1 MDPTT
6 LWSFISSL
14 TRSISERRGTAT
26 AKVSDPTTL
35 TYHIKKVRRFFSL
48 CVLLFCT
55 DDRCYLPLITD
66 VVESLGGSTQL
77 VQILNRLGMCS
88 SADTLARSIQYR
100 VQEHEHRGPEQECH
114 PRSRTIVSADNIDFL
129 HSYTQVLCGNQTSSW
144 HGTTVQAVQPKPSL
158 HFDHIGSLAD
168 TTNAQRVLALPS
180 CTPGDTTTQGQTTM
194 HNHSHHCCI
203 AVQQWTGYH
212 HATFYMFIYAKN
224 TFTLCHLT
232 LTLTNTVRIFFVH
245 KRNQPD

>member
-1 MDPTT
+1 MDINKLVSDMDPT

-14 TRSISERRGTAT
+14 TRSISERRGTA
-26 AKVSDPTTL
+26 KVSDPTTP
-35 TYHIKKVRRFFSL
+35 THHIKKVHRFFSL

-55 DDRCYLPLITD
+55 DDWCYLPLHNLITD

-100 VQEHEHRGPEQECH
+100 EQECH
-114 PRSRTIVSADNIDFL
+114 PHSLTIVSADNIDFL
-129 HSYTQVLCGNQTSSW
+129 HSYTQVFCGNQTSSW

-158 HFDHIGSLAD
+158 HIDRIGSLAE

-180 CTPGDTTTQGQTTM
+180 CTPGDTTTQGQTTNM
-194 HNHSHHCCI
+194 LQTRDSTGNVRHTECTPPPCRTKTNWRKTI
-203 AVQQWTGYH
+203 AIP
-212 HATFYMFIYAKN
+212 FPI
-224 TFTLCHLT
+224 
-232 LTLTNTVRIFFVH
+232 
-245 KRNQPD
+245 